1 MVNYA
6 FIKGNEVF
14 SIITFDDPTPE
25 ILEQFKVYHE
35 ADEIVLVTNIY
46 ISAGDSYVDGKFS
59 PPKPLL
65 NPSWILDEETYCWMP
80 PVAYPAD
87 GLVYTW
93 DEETL
98 SWVQ

>member
-25 ILEQFKVYHE
+25 LLEQFKIYHE
-35 ADEIVLVTNIY
+35 ADEIVLTTNTY
-46 ISAGDSYVDGKFS
+46 ISVGDLYVDGKFS
-59 PPKPLL
+59 PPKPY
-65 NPSWILDEETYCWMP
+65 PSWILDEETYCWIP

-87 GLVYTW
+87 ELVYTW

>member
-25 ILEQFKVYHE
+25 TLEQFKVYHE
-35 ADEIVLVTNIY
+35 ADEIVLITNIY
-46 ISAGDSYVDGKFS
+46 ISVGDSYVDGKFS
-59 PPKPLL
+59 PPKPY
-65 NPSWILDEETYCWMP
+65 PSWILNEETYCWEP
-80 PVAYPAD
+80 PIPHPVD

-93 DEETL
+93 NEETL